1 MTEGLIWGFVYPN
14 EVEIQWSVLIVLY
27 PYITGLVAGAFIAS
41 SLYHVFGK
49 EEIRP
54 VARFALLTALSFLL
68 VATMPLL
75 THLGHPERGIEIM
88 FTPHLTSAM
97 SGFGYIYSFYL
108 VIVAVEIW
116 LSFREDIVKMAL
128 NSSGWREL
136 LYSGLALFSY
146 DISEKALHEDEKI
159 AKKLAIIGIP
169 SAAFL
174 HGYVGFIFGG
184 IKANPWWS
192 TPLMPII
199 FLMSAIV
206 SGIALLIL
214 LYIASMK
221 LRKHPIDH
229 KCLESLAHY
238 LWVFLI
244 LDVALELLEIVSMK
258 YESLEEI
265 DIINRLLSEK
275 IAFTFYG
282 VQLTL
287 GILIPFVLLLV
298 IGLLKNRDTLKMILI
313 SISSVCVLIGVFA
326 MRWNVVIGGQEIS
339 KSLSGTLTYVP
350 VFFHPEGVLPAL
362 VIMTLP
368 FIILLVVTYILPP
381 WKDMEEETAQMGSI
395 LKKKS

>member
-1 MTEGLIWGFVYPN
+1 MSAELISGYVYPN

-49 EEIRP
+49 KEIKP
-54 VARFALLTALSFLL
+54 VARFALLTALAFLL

-75 THLGHPERGIEIM
+75 AHLGHPERGIEIM

-108 VIVAVEIW
+108 IVVGLEIW
-116 LSFREDIVKMAL
+116 LSFREDIVKAAL
-128 NSSGWREL
+128 NSKGWKEL
-136 LYSGLALFSY
+136 LYSALALFSY
-146 DISEKALHEDEKI
+146 DISGKALHEDEKL
-159 AKKLAIIGIP
+159 ARKLAIIGIP

-214 LYIASMK
+214 LYIAAMK
-221 LRKHPIDH
+221 IRKHAIDH
-229 KCLESLAHY
+229 KCLHSLAHY

-258 YESLEEI
+258 YESLEELE
-265 DIINRLLSEK
+265 IINTLLSEK

-287 GILIPFVLLLV
+287 GIFIPFVLLLLAG
-298 IGLLKNRDTLKMILI
+298 IMEKRETLKMIMI
-313 SISSVCVLIGVFA
+313 SISSVLVVIGVFA

-339 KSLSGTLTYVP
+339 KSLSGTITYVP
-350 VFFHPEGVLPAL
+350 VFFSLEGVLPAL
-362 VIMTLP
+362 IIFMLP
-368 FIILLVVTYILPP
+368 FFILFVLTYILPP
-381 WKDMEEETAQMGSI
+381 WKDMES
-395 LKKKS
+395 

>member
-1 MTEGLIWGFVYPN
+1 MESLIWGYVYPN
-14 EVEIQWSVLIVLY
+14 EVEIQWSILIVLY

-49 EEIRP
+49 KEVKP

-88 FTPHLTSAM
+88 FTPHVTSAM

-108 VIVAVEIW
+108 IVVVLEIW
-116 LSFREDIVKMAL
+116 LSFREDIVKKAH
-128 NSSGWREL
+128 NSKGWQEL
-136 LYSGLALFSY
+136 MYSALALFSY
-146 DISEKALHEDEKI
+146 DISEKALHEDEKL

-192 TPLMPII
+192 TPLMPLI

-221 LRKHPIDH
+221 MRKQAIDH
-229 KCLESLAHY
+229 TCLHSLAHY

-244 LDVALELLEIVSMK
+244 FDVALEGLEIISMK
-258 YESLEEI
+258 YESLEQI
-265 DIINRLLSEK
+265 DIINRLLSDK
-275 IAFTFYG
+275 IATTFYG
-282 VQLTL
+282 VQLTM
-287 GILIPFVLLLV
+287 GILIPFVLLLLV
-298 IGLLKNRDTLKMILI
+298 GMIKKRETLKMVMI
-313 SISSVCVLIGVFA
+313 SISSFFVLIGVFA

-350 VFFHPEGVLPAL
+350 VFFNQEGVLPAM
-362 VIMTLP
+362 VILIMP
-368 FIILLVVTYILPP
+368 FIILRVVTYILPP
-381 WKDMEEETAQMGSI
+381 WKDMEEAV
-395 LKKKS
+395 K

>member
-1 MTEGLIWGFVYPN
+1 MELITGFIYPN
-14 EVEIQWSVLIVLY
+14 EAEIQWSILIVLY

-49 EEIRP
+49 KEIRP

-108 VIVAVEIW
+108 VIVVLEIW
-116 LSFREDIVKMAL
+116 LSFREDIVKMAI
-128 NSSGWREL
+128 NSFGWKKL
-136 LYSGLALFSY
+136 LYSGLSLFSY
-146 DISEKALHEDEKI
+146 DISEKALHDDENL

-192 TPLMPII
+192 TPLMPVI

-214 LYIASMK
+214 LYIIAMTV
-221 LRKHPIDH
+221 RKHAIDH
-229 KCLESLAHY
+229 NCIKSLAHY

-244 LDVALELLEIVSMK
+244 LDVALEMLEIISMK
-258 YESLEEI
+258 YESLEQIE
-265 DIINRLLSEK
+265 IINTLLSEK
-275 IAFTFYG
+275 IAFTFYV

-287 GILIPFVLLLV
+287 GIFIPFILLLAA
-298 IGLLKNRDTLKMILI
+298 GLMKKRETLKMIMI
-313 SISSVCVLIGVFA
+313 AVSSVLVIIGVFA
-326 MRWNVVIGGQEIS
+326 MRWNVVVGGQEIS
-339 KSLSGTLTYVP
+339 KSLSGTMTYVP
-350 VFFHPEGVLPAL
+350 KFFDIEGVLPAM
-362 VIMTLP
+362 II
-368 FIILLVVTYILPP
+368 FIIPFVILYVVTKILPP
-381 WKDMEEETAQMGSI
+381 WKDMEEEVTE
-395 LKKKS
+395 

>member
-1 MTEGLIWGFVYPN
+1 MSAELISGYVYPN

-49 EEIRP
+49 KEIKP
-54 VARFALLTALSFLL
+54 VARFALLTALAFLL

-75 THLGHPERGIEIM
+75 AHLGHPERGIEIM

-108 VIVAVEIW
+108 IVVGLEIW
-116 LSFREDIVKMAL
+116 LSFREDIVKAAL
-128 NSSGWREL
+128 NSKGWKEL
-136 LYSGLALFSY
+136 LYSALALFSY
-146 DISEKALHEDEKI
+146 DISEKALHEDEKL
-159 AKKLAIIGIP
+159 ARKLAIIGIP

-214 LYIASMK
+214 LYIAAMK
-221 LRKHPIDH
+221 IRKHAIDH
-229 KCLESLAHY
+229 KCLHSLAHY

-258 YESLEEI
+258 YESLEELE
-265 DIINRLLSEK
+265 IINTLLSEK

-287 GILIPFVLLLV
+287 GIFVPFVLLLLAG
-298 IGLLKNRDTLKMILI
+298 IMEKRETLKMIMI
-313 SISSVCVLIGVFA
+313 SISSVLVVIGVFA

-339 KSLSGTLTYVP
+339 KSLSGTITYVP
-350 VFFHPEGVLPAL
+350 VFFSLEGVLPAL
-362 VIMTLP
+362 VIFILP
-368 FIILLVVTYILPP
+368 FLILFVLTYILPP
-381 WKDMEEETAQMGSI
+381 WKDMES
-395 LKKKS
+395 

>member
-1 MTEGLIWGFVYPN
+1 MTELIWGYVYPN

-49 EEIRP
+49 KEVKP

-68 VATMPLL
+68 VATLPLV

-88 FTPHLTSAM
+88 FTPHVTSAM

-108 VIVAVEIW
+108 IVVVLEIW
-116 LSFREDIVKMAL
+116 LSFREDIVKLAL
-128 NSSGWREL
+128 NSKGWKEL

-146 DISEKALHEDEKI
+146 DISEKALHEDEKL
-159 AKKLAIIGIP
+159 ARKLAIIGIP
-169 SAAFL
+169 SAALL

-214 LYIASMK
+214 LYIAAMNI
-221 LRKHPIDH
+221 RKSAVDH
-229 KCLESLAHY
+229 KCLHSLAHY

-244 LDVALELLEIVSMK
+244 LDVALELLEIVSME

-265 DIINRLLSEK
+265 EIINRLLSEK

-287 GILIPFVLLLV
+287 GILIPFILLLLV
-298 IGLLKNRDTLKMILI
+298 GIIKNREKLKMVMIT
-313 SISSVCVLIGVFA
+313 ISSVFVIIGVFA

-339 KSLSGTLTYVP
+339 RSLSGTLTYVP
-350 VFFHPEGVLPAL
+350 VFFDIEGVLPA
-362 VIMTLP
+362 IIIFTLP
-368 FIILLVVTYILPP
+368 FIILTVATYILPP
-381 WKDMEEETAQMGSI
+381 WKDMEEGSKGEI
-395 LKKKS
+395 R

>member
-1 MTEGLIWGFVYPN
+1 MESLIWGYIYPN
-14 EVEIQWSVLIVLY
+14 EAEIQWSILIVLY

-49 EEIRP
+49 KEIRP

-68 VATMPLL
+68 VATLPLV

-108 VIVAVEIW
+108 IVVVLEIW

-128 NSSGWREL
+128 NSRGWKEL

-146 DISEKALHEDEKI
+146 DISEKALHDDEKL
-159 AKKLAIIGIP
+159 AKRLAIIGIP

-192 TPLMPII
+192 TPLMPLI

-221 LRKHPIDH
+221 IRKHAIDN
-229 KCLESLAHY
+229 KCLHSLAHY
-238 LWVFLI
+238 LWIFLI
-244 LDVALELLEIVSMK
+244 LDVTLELLEVISMK

-265 DIINRLLSEK
+265 EIINRLLSDK
-275 IAFTFYG
+275 IATTFYG
-282 VQLTL
+282 VQLGL
-287 GILIPFVLLLV
+287 GIFVPFVLLLLV
-298 IGLLKNRDTLKMILI
+298 GIMKNRETLKMIMI
-313 SISSVCVLIGVFA
+313 SISSVLVVIGVFA

-350 VFFHPEGVLPAL
+350 VFFSQEGVLPAIIIL
-362 VIMTLP
+362 VIP
-368 FIILLVVTYILPP
+368 FIILFTITRILPP
-381 WKDMEEETAQMGSI
+381 WKDMEEKVSE
-395 LKKKS
+395 

>member
-1 MTEGLIWGFVYPN
+1 MDLITGFIYPN
-14 EVEIQWSVLIVLY
+14 EAEIQWSVLIVLY

-49 EEIRP
+49 KEIRP

-108 VIVAVEIW
+108 MIVVLEIW
-116 LSFREDIVKMAL
+116 LSFREDIVKTAI
-128 NSSGWREL
+128 NSNGWKKL
-136 LYSGLALFSY
+136 LYSGLSLFSY
-146 DISEKALHEDEKI
+146 DLSEKALHDDEKL

-214 LYIASMK
+214 LYIISMIV
-221 LRKHPIDH
+221 RKHSIDH
-229 KCLESLAHY
+229 KCIQSLAHY
-238 LWVFLI
+238 LWIFLI
-244 LDVALELLEIVSMK
+244 LDFTLEMLEIISMK
-258 YESLEEI
+258 YESLERIE
-265 DIINRLLSEK
+265 IINTLLSDK

-287 GILIPFVLLLV
+287 GIFIPFILLLAA
-298 IGLLKNRDTLKMILI
+298 GLMKNRETLKLIMI
-313 SISSVCVLIGVFA
+313 SISSILVVIGVFA

-339 KSLSGTLTYVP
+339 KSLSGTMTYVP
-350 VFFHPEGVLPAL
+350 KFFDMEGVLPA
-362 VIMTLP
+362 I
-368 FIILLVVTYILPP
+368 IILIIPFVILYVVTKILPP
-381 WKDMEEETAQMGSI
+381 WKDMEEEAPE
-395 LKKKS
+395 

>member
-1 MTEGLIWGFVYPN
+1 MDLISGFVYPN
-14 EVEIQWSVLIVLY
+14 EVEIQWSILIVLY

-49 EEIRP
+49 KEIKP

-75 THLGHPERGIEIM
+75 AHLGRPERGVEIM
-88 FTPHLTSAM
+88 FTPHVTSAM

-108 VIVAVEIW
+108 IVVVLEIW
-116 LSFREDIVKMAL
+116 LSFREDIVKLAL
-128 NSSGWREL
+128 NSKGWREL

-146 DISEKALHEDEKI
+146 DISEKALHSDEKL

-192 TPLMPII
+192 TPLMPVI

-214 LYIASMK
+214 LYIAAMK
-221 LRKHPIDH
+221 IRKHAIDH
-229 KCLESLAHY
+229 KCLHSLAHY
-238 LWVFLI
+238 LWIFLI
-244 LDVALELLEIVSMK
+244 LDVALEMLEIVSMK
-258 YESLEEI
+258 YESLEQI

-275 IAFTFYG
+275 IAVTFYG

-287 GILIPFVLLLV
+287 GIFIPFILLLLV
-298 IGLLKNRDTLKMILI
+298 GIIKNRETLKTMMIT
-313 SISSVCVLIGVFA
+313 ISSICVVIGVFA

-350 VFFHPEGVLPAL
+350 VFFGQEGILPAA
-362 VIMTLP
+362 IIIIIP
-368 FIILLVVTYILPP
+368 FIILLIVTYILPP
-381 WKDMEEETAQMGSI
+381 WKDMETEQD
-395 LKKKS
+395 LKQKS

>member
-1 MTEGLIWGFVYPN
+1 MMDLISGYIYPN
-14 EVEIQWSVLIVLY
+14 EAEIQWSVLIVLY

-49 EEIRP
+49 KEVKP
-54 VARFALLTALSFLL
+54 VARFALLTALSFLF

-88 FTPHLTSAM
+88 FTPHVTSAM

-108 VIVAVEIW
+108 VVVVLEIW

-128 NSSGWREL
+128 NSRGWKEL
-136 LYSGLALFSY
+136 LYSVLALFSY
-146 DISEKALHEDEKI
+146 DISEKALHDDEKL

-214 LYIASMK
+214 LYIIAMK
-221 LRKHPIDH
+221 VRKHAIDH
-229 KCLESLAHY
+229 NCLHSLAHY
-238 LWVFLI
+238 LWIFLI
-244 LDVALELLEIVSMK
+244 LDVALEMLELISMK
-258 YESLEEI
+258 YESLEQLE
-265 DIINRLLSEK
+265 IINRLLSEK
-275 IAFTFYG
+275 IALTFYG

-287 GILIPFVLLLV
+287 GIIIPFILLLMV
-298 IGLLKNRDTLKMILI
+298 GIMKKRETLKMLMI
-313 SISSVCVLIGVFA
+313 SISSIFVLIGVFA

-350 VFFHPEGVLPAL
+350 VLFGQEGLLPAI
-362 VIMTLP
+362 VIMIIP
-368 FIILLVVTYILPP
+368 FIILRVVTYILPP
-381 WKDMEEETAQMGSI
+381 WQDMEENIE
-395 LKKKS
+395 

>member
-1 MTEGLIWGFVYPN
+1 MEELITGFIYPN
-14 EVEIQWSVLIVLY
+14 EAEIQWSILIVLY

-49 EEIRP
+49 KEIRP

-88 FTPHLTSAM
+88 FTPNLTSAM

-108 VIVAVEIW
+108 VIVVLEIW
-116 LSFREDIVKMAL
+116 LSFREDIVKTAL
-128 NSSGWREL
+128 SSFGWKKL
-136 LYSGLALFSY
+136 LYSGLSLFSY
-146 DISEKALHEDEKI
+146 DISEKALHDDEKL

-192 TPLMPII
+192 TPLMPVI

-214 LYIASMK
+214 LYIISMT
-221 LRKHPIDH
+221 LRKHRIDH
-229 KCLESLAHY
+229 KCLQSLAHY
-238 LWVFLI
+238 LWIFLI

-258 YESLEEI
+258 YESLEEME
-265 DIINRLLSEK
+265 IINTLLSEK

-287 GILIPFVLLLV
+287 GILIPFILLLAA
-298 IGLLKNRDTLKMILI
+298 GLMKNRETLKMIMI
-313 SISSVCVLIGVFA
+313 SISSVLVVIGVFA

-339 KSLSGTLTYVP
+339 KSLSGTMTYVP
-350 VFFHPEGVLPAL
+350 KFFDIEGVLPA
-362 VIMTLP
+362 IIIFIIP
-368 FIILLVVTYILPP
+368 FIILFVVTKILPP
-381 WKDMEEETAQMGSI
+381 WKDMEEEVSE
-395 LKKKS
+395 

>member
-1 MTEGLIWGFVYPN
+1 MEELITGFIYPN
-14 EVEIQWSVLIVLY
+14 EAEIQWSVLIVLY

-49 EEIRP
+49 KEIRP

-68 VATMPLL
+68 VAMLPLL
-75 THLGHPERGIEIM
+75 AHLGHPERSIQIM

-108 VIVAVEIW
+108 VIVVLEIW
-116 LSFREDIVKMAL
+116 LSFREDIVRTAL
-128 NSSGWREL
+128 NSYGWKKL
-136 LYSGLALFSY
+136 LYSGLSLFSD
-146 DISEKALHEDEKI
+146 DISEKALHKDEKL

-214 LYIASMK
+214 LYIISMTI
-221 LRKHPIDH
+221 RKHRIDH
-229 KCLESLAHY
+229 KCLQSLAHY
-238 LWVFLI
+238 LWIFLI
-244 LDVALELLEIVSMK
+244 LDVALELLEIISMK

-265 DIINRLLSEK
+265 EIINTLLSEK

-287 GILIPFVLLLV
+287 GILIPFILLLAA
-298 IGLLKNRDTLKMILI
+298 GLMKNRENLKMIMI
-313 SISSVCVLIGVFA
+313 AISSVLVVIGVFA

-339 KSLSGTLTYVP
+339 KSLSGTMTYVP
-350 VFFHPEGVLPAL
+350 KFFDMEGVLPAIIIL
-362 VIMTLP
+362 IIP
-368 FIILLVVTYILPP
+368 FIILYVVTKILPP
-381 WKDMEEETAQMGSI
+381 WKDMEEEVPE
-395 LKKKS
+395 

>member
-1 MTEGLIWGFVYPN
+1 MDLIWGYVYPN
-14 EVEIQWSVLIVLY
+14 EVEIQWSILIVLY

-49 EEIRP
+49 KEIRP
-54 VARFALLTALSFLL
+54 VARFALLTALAFLL

-88 FTPHLTSAM
+88 FTPHVTSAM

-108 VIVAVEIW
+108 IIVVLEIW
-116 LSFREDIVKMAL
+116 LSFREDIVKMAHKY
-128 NSSGWREL
+128 SGWKQL
-136 LYSGLALFSY
+136 LYSALALFSY
-146 DISEKALHEDEKI
+146 DISEKALHDDEKL
-159 AKKLAIIGIP
+159 AKRLAIIGIP

-214 LYIASMK
+214 LYLASMK
-221 LRKHPIDH
+221 LRKHAIDH
-229 KCLESLAHY
+229 KCLQSLAHF
-238 LWVFLI
+238 LWIFLI
-244 LDVALELLEIVSMK
+244 LDVTLELLEIISMK

-265 DIINRLLSEK
+265 DIINRLLSDK
-275 IAFTFYG
+275 IGFTFYG
-282 VQLTL
+282 LQLTL
-287 GILIPFVLLLV
+287 GIFIPFILLLLV
-298 IGLLKNRDTLKMILI
+298 SIIKKRETLKMVMIAVS
-313 SISSVCVLIGVFA
+313 SIFVVIGVFA

-350 VFFHPEGVLPAL
+350 VFFSQEGVLPAIIIL
-362 VIMTLP
+362 VIP
-368 FIILLVVTYILPP
+368 FIILTVLTRILPP
-381 WKDMEEETAQMGSI
+381 WKDMEEELLNETE
-395 LKKKS
+395 

>member
-1 MTEGLIWGFVYPN
+1 MMEFISGYVYPN

-49 EEIRP
+49 KEIKP
-54 VARFALLTALSFLL
+54 VARFALLTALAFLL

-75 THLGHPERGIEIM
+75 AHLGHPERGIEIM
-88 FTPHLTSAM
+88 FTPHVTSAM

-108 VIVAVEIW
+108 IVVVLEIW
-116 LSFREDIVKMAL
+116 LSFREDIVKKAL
-128 NSSGWREL
+128 NSKGWKEL
-136 LYSGLALFSY
+136 LYSTLALFSY
-146 DISEKALHEDEKI
+146 GISEKALHEDEKI

-214 LYIASMK
+214 LYIATMK
-221 LRKHPIDH
+221 IRKHAIDH
-229 KCLESLAHY
+229 KCLHSLAHY

-244 LDVALELLEIVSMK
+244 LDVALELLEVVSMK

-265 DIINRLLSEK
+265 EIINTLLSEK

-287 GILIPFVLLLV
+287 GIFVPFVLLLLAG
-298 IGLLKNRDTLKMILI
+298 IMEKRETLKMIMI
-313 SISSVCVLIGVFA
+313 SISSVLVMIGVFA

-339 KSLSGTLTYVP
+339 KSLSGTITYVP
-350 VFFHPEGVLPAL
+350 VFLSREGVLPAL
-362 VIMTLP
+362 
-368 FIILLVVTYILPP
+368 IILALPLVILAVLTYILPP
-381 WKDMEEETAQMGSI
+381 WKDMES
-395 LKKKS
+395 

>member
-1 MTEGLIWGFVYPN
+1 MELISGFVYPN

-49 EEIRP
+49 KEIKP
-54 VARFALLTALSFLL
+54 VARFALLTALAFLL
-68 VATMPLL
+68 VATLPLV
-75 THLGHPERGIEIM
+75 THLGRPERGIEIM

-108 VIVAVEIW
+108 IIVVLEIW
-116 LSFREDIVKMAL
+116 LSFREDIVKKAL
-128 NSSGWREL
+128 NSRGWKEL
-136 LYSGLALFSY
+136 LYSALALFSY
-146 DISEKALHEDEKI
+146 DISEKALHEDEKL
-159 AKKLAIIGIP
+159 ARKLAIIGIP

-192 TPLMPII
+192 TPLMPLI

-221 LRKHPIDH
+221 LRKHAVDH
-229 KCLESLAHY
+229 KCLHSLAHF

-244 LDVALELLEIVSMK
+244 LDVTLELLEIISMK
-258 YESLEEI
+258 YASREEVE
-265 DIINRLLSEK
+265 IINRLLSEK

-287 GILIPFVLLLV
+287 GILVPFVLLLLV
-298 IGLLKNRDTLKMILI
+298 GIINKRETLKMFMISVSSIL
-313 SISSVCVLIGVFA
+313 VVIGVFA

-350 VFFHPEGVLPAL
+350 VFFSREGVLPAI
-362 VIMTLP
+362 VILIIP
-368 FIILLVVTYILPP
+368 FIILLVLTRILPP
-381 WKDMEEETAQMGSI
+381 WKDMEETS
-395 LKKKS
+395 